1 MAEWYRLSGLSRAI
15 KSGKEHRKEYRGA
28 KAIDCSCRNH
38 GTCEWCKAN
47 RLYASN
53 REKEA
58 AQQKYE
64 EYFNSWVQTLL
75 REEEEDIEIEPNIV
89 VEDVSFNGEPL
100 DGHMLERMIEEM
112 EE

>member
-1 MAEWYRLSGLSRAI
+1 MTEWYRLSGLSRGI

-38 GTCEWCKAN
+38 GTCEWCKNN

-53 REKEA
+53 REAEA
-58 AQQKYE
+58 AEQKYK
-64 EYFNSWVQTLL
+64 EYFDASMQILAQ
-75 REEEEDIEIEPNIV
+75 EADIEIDPDII
-89 VEDVSFNGEPL
+89 VEDVSLNGEPL
-100 DGHMLERMIEEM
+100 DGHLLERMIEEI

>member
-38 GTCEWCKAN
+38 GTCEWCKNN

-53 REKEA
+53 RKIEA
-58 AQQKYE
+58 AEQKYK
-64 EYFNSWVQTLL
+64 EYFDAGMQTFVQ
-75 REEEEDIEIEPNIV
+75 EADIEIDPDIIIEG
-89 VEDVSFNGEPL
+89 VSLNGEPL
-100 DGHMLERMIEEM
+100 DGHLLERMIEEI